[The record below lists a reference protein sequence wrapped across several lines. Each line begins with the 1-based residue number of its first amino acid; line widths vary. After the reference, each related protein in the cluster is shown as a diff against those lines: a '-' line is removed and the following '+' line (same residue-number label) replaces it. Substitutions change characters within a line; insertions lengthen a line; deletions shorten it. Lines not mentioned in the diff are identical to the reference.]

1 MNKTTL
7 FGRLGRDPE
16 LKQAGNTTLLKFSI
30 ATTERVK
37 KGEVWTDHAEWHSIV
52 IFGKRGEALAKLLF
66 KGSQVLIEG
75 SLRTSSWEKDGQ
87 KHYKTEISASDVH
100 LVSAPREQGQGRGQ
114 GQGQLRSLPLPNV
127 SVVDGGDDGFGGDE
141 IPF

>member
-16 LKQAGNTTLLKFSI
+16 LKQAGNTSLLKFSI
-30 ATTERVK
+30 ATTERIK
-37 KGEVWTDHAEWHSIV
+37 KGDVWSDHTEWHNVI
-52 IFGKRGEALAKLLF
+52 IFGKRGEALAKHLT
-66 KGSQVLIEG
+66 KGSQVVVEG

-100 LVSAPREQGQGRGQ
+100 LVSAPREQGQGQ
-114 GQGQLRSLPLPNV
+114 GRGQLRSLPLPGV
-127 SVVDGGDDGFGGDE
+127 SIVGGGDDGFGGDD

>member
-7 FGRLGRDPE
+7 FGRLARDPE
-16 LKQAGNTTLLKFSI
+16 IKQAGSTNLLKFSI
-30 ATTERVK
+30 ATNERIK
-37 KGEVWTDHAEWHSIV
+37 KGDVWSDHVEWHNIV
-52 IFGKRGEALAKLLF
+52 LFGKRGEALAKVLA
-66 KGSQVLIEG
+66 KGMQVLVEG

-100 LVSAPREQGQGRGQ
+100 LVSAPREQGQARGH
-114 GQGQLRSLPLPNV
+114 LRSLPLPGV
-127 SVVDGGDDGFGGDE
+127 TIVGGGDDGFGGDE

>member
-7 FGRLGRDPE
+7 FGRLARDPE
-16 LKQAGNTTLLKFSI
+16 IKQAGSTNLLKFSI
-30 ATTERVK
+30 ATNERIK
-37 KGEVWTDHAEWHSIV
+37 KGDVWSDHTEWHNIV
-52 IFGKRGEALAKLLF
+52 LFGKRGEALAKVLA
-66 KGSQVLIEG
+66 KGMQVLVEG

-100 LVSAPREQGQGRGQ
+100 LVSAPREQGQSQAR
-114 GQGQLRSLPLPNV
+114 GQLRSLPLPGV
-127 SVVDGGDDGFGGDE
+127 TIVGGGDDGFGGDD